1 MRLFKNKSSEHQT
14 TLIQLHLIVPL
25 RSLVVRECLGC
36 CSESSMFAFSKS
48 SCGLTL
54 RRALHKTEE

>member
-1 MRLFKNKSSEHQT
+1 MIDKHCLFELCKNKSSEHQT

-36 CSESSMFAFSKS
+36 CSE
-48 SCGLTL
+48 
-54 RRALHKTEE
+54 